1 MHYGHELQ
9 FGTFI
14 TPKNDPPQAAVRL
27 AELAEASGYD
37 LVTFQDHPYQPRF
50 HDTSTLLTWVAA
62 RTERIHLAANVT
74 NLPLRPPAVL
84 ARAAASLDL
93 LSGGRF
99 ELGLGAGG
107 FWDAI
112 EAMGGRRLTPGQA
125 VDALSEAIDIIRGIW
140 DQGERAR
147 FEVDGDY
154 YRVSGAKRG
163 PAPAHNIPI
172 WIGAYKPRMLRL
184 TGRKADGWLP
194 SLGRMTPG
202 EFAGLSAVIDEAAV
216 GAGRDPREIRRIVNI
231 GGRFTA
237 GSGGGFL
244 DGPAAQWVEQ
254 LLPYVVDDGVGTFI
268 LASDDPGTMQH
279 FAEEVA
285 PALREA
291 VARELRRT
299 DAATVAA
306 PTWVG
311 RSSAVRAKRRD
322 GIDYDGLP
330 PALAANA
337 IEPGDAG
344 YARVKSTY
352 MRGGAPG
359 LVLRPGDADE
369 VAEAIAFARA
379 NPEVPLGVRSGGHG
393 ISGRSTNDGGIVIDL
408 SRLDGMEVL
417 DASKRLV
424 RIGAGARWKDV
435 AAFLAPHGWALSSGD
450 YGGVGVGGLATAGGI
465 GWLVREHGLTIDH
478 VRAVEMV
485 LADGR
490 IVRADATRHPELFWA
505 VRGAGANFG
514 IVTAFEFEVDEVGDV
529 GFAQLA
535 FDASDVAGFLQ
546 AWGDW
551 VVDAPRDL
559 TSFLMLGG
567 TRPGEPPIAQVM
579 AVIDS
584 ADPETVLAR
593 LQPLAEVAP
602 LLAQDVRIT
611 SYRAVI
617 SNADDATHSAEGEP
631 LARSGLI
638 GRITPEFARDAARFI
653 ESGATYFF
661 QLRAVGGAVHDVP
674 ADATAFAHRSAEF
687 SVVAF
692 GSSRQ
697 QTSARWHE
705 LLGPHLDGAYL
716 SFDTEQGL
724 AAGRGRV
731 PARDARATARAQGRG
746 RPRKPVPRQREHLAG
761 VGFRDARCARLLN
774 PQGVR
779 PRAARRG
786 SGAGGV

>member
-1 MHYGHELQ
+1 MYYGHELQ

-14 TPKNDPPQAAVRL
+14 TPTNDPPHSAVRL
-27 AELAEASGYD
+27 AELTEASGYD

-112 EAMGGRRLTPGQA
+112 EAMGGRRLSPGQG
-125 VDALSEAIDIIRGIW
+125 VDALSEAIDVIRGVW
-140 DQGERAR
+140 DQGERGR
-147 FEVDGDY
+147 FEVDGRY

-194 SLGRMTPG
+194 SLGHLKPG
-202 EFAGLSAVIDEAAV
+202 EFATANATIDEAAI

-231 GGRFTA
+231 GGRFSA
-237 GSGGGFL
+237 GGSSGFL
-244 DGPAAQWVEQ
+244 DGPPAQWVEQ

-268 LASDDPGTMQH
+268 LASDDPATIQL
-279 FAEEVA
+279 FAAEVA

-291 VARELRRT
+291 AARELRST
-299 DAATVAA
+299 DAAAA
-306 PTWVG
+306 ASATWVA
-311 RSSAVRAKRRD
+311 RSSAVRAKRRA
-322 GIDYDGLP
+322 GIDYDALP
-330 PALAANA
+330 ASLAAHA

-344 YARVKSTY
+344 YARVRSTY
-352 MRGGAPG
+352 MRGGSPG
-359 LVLRPGDADE
+359 LVLQPADAGE
-369 VAEAIAFARA
+369 VAEAVAFARA
-379 NPEVPLGVRSGGHG
+379 NPDVPLGIRSGGHG

-408 SRLDGMEVL
+408 SRMTGMRVL
-417 DASKRLV
+417 DESARLV
-424 RIGAGARWKDV
+424 RIEAGARWKDV
-435 AAFLAPHGWALSSGD
+435 AAFLEPHGWALSSGD
-450 YGGVGVGGLATAGGI
+450 YGGVGVGGLATAGGV

-478 VRAVEMV
+478 LRAAELV

-490 IVRADATRHPELFWA
+490 IVRTDATTHPELFWA
-505 VRGAGANFG
+505 VRGAGANVG

-535 FDASDVAGFLQ
+535 FDASDTAEFLR

-551 VVDAPRDL
+551 VVDSPRDL
-559 TSFLMLGG
+559 TSFLILGG
-567 TRPGEPPIAQVM
+567 ARAGQPQVAQVM
-579 AVIDS
+579 AVVDS

-593 LQPLAEVAP
+593 LQPLAEAAP

-611 SYRAVI
+611 SYRSVI
-617 SNADDATHSAEGEP
+617 SNSSDAAHAAEGEP
-631 LARSGLI
+631 SARSGLI
-638 GRITPEFARDAARFI
+638 GRITPEFARDAAEFLA
-653 ESGATYFF
+653 SGASYFF

-674 ADATAFAHRSAEF
+674 ADATAFAHRGAEF
-687 SVVAF
+687 SVVSIGANRPLLNAGWGRLIAPHVD
-692 GSSRQ
+692 GS
-697 QTSARWHE
+697 
-705 LLGPHLDGAYL
+705 YL
-716 SFDTEQGL
+716 SFETEQGPEHVE
-724 AAGRGRV
+724 AAFP
-731 PARDARATARAQGRG
+731 PATLERLRRL
-746 RPRKPVPRQREHLAG
+746 KREIDPGNL
-761 VGFRDARCARLLN
+761 FRDNAN
-774 PQGVR
+774 VTPV
-779 PRAARRG
+779 
-786 SGAGGV
+786 

>member
-1 MHYGHELQ
+1 MYYGHELQ

-14 TPKNDPPQAAVRL
+14 TPKNDPPNFAVRL
-27 AELAEASGYD
+27 AELSEASGYD

-50 HDTSTLLTWVAA
+50 HDTQTLLTWVAA
-62 RTERIHLAANVT
+62 RTERVHLSANVA

-84 ARAAASLDL
+84 ARASASLDL

-140 DQGERAR
+140 DQDERAR
-147 FEVDGDY
+147 FEVDGEY
-154 YRVSGAKRG
+154 YSVSGAKRG

-172 WIGAYKPRMLRL
+172 SIGAYKPRMLRL
-184 TGRKADGWLP
+184 TGRKGDGWMP
-194 SLGRMTPG
+194 SLAYMKPG
-202 EFAGLSAVIDEAAV
+202 QFADSNATIDEAAL
-216 GAGRDPREIRRIVNI
+216 GAGRDPREIRRVVNI
-231 GGRFTA
+231 GGRFSS
-237 GSGGGFL
+237 GGGGGFL

-268 LASDDPGTMQH
+268 LASDDPGTIQH

-291 VARELRRT
+291 VTGELRST
-299 DAATVAA
+299 DAAASAVLTYAA
-306 PTWVG
+306 PS
-311 RSSAVRAKRRD
+311 RSTAVRAKRRD

-330 PALAANA
+330 PELAANA

-344 YARVKSTY
+344 YARVRSTY
-352 MRGGAPG
+352 IRGGAPG
-359 LVLRPGDADE
+359 LVLRPGDA
-369 VAEAIAFARA
+369 AELALAVGFARA
-379 NPEVPLGVRSGGHG
+379 NPTVPLGVRSGGHG

-408 SRLDGMEVL
+408 SRLDAMEVL
-417 DASKRLV
+417 DESRRFV

-435 AAFLAPHGWALSSGD
+435 AAFLAPYGWALSSGD

-478 VRAVEMV
+478 VRAVELV
-485 LADGR
+485 LADGS

-505 VRGAGANFG
+505 VRGAGANIG

-546 AWGDW
+546 AWGAW

-559 TSFLMLGG
+559 TSFLILGG
-567 TRPGEPPIAQVM
+567 ASPGEPPIARVM

-584 ADPETVLAR
+584 DDPDTVLAR

-617 SNADDATHSAEGEP
+617 SNADDATHTAEGEP

-638 GRITPEFARDAARFI
+638 GRITPGFAQDAARFI
-653 ESGATYFF
+653 GSGATYFF

-674 ADATAFAHRSAEF
+674 PHATAFAHRSAEF
-687 SVVAF
+687 SIVAF

-697 QTSARWHE
+697 QTNVRWRE
-705 LLGPHLDGAYL
+705 LIAPHVDGAYL
-716 SFDTEQGL
+716 SFETEQGPEQVEAAFPPATL
-724 AAGRGRV
+724 ARL
-731 PARDARATARAQGRG
+731 RALKAEVD
-746 RPRKPVPRQREHLAG
+746 PDNL
-761 VGFRDARCARLLN
+761 FRDNANVMLA
-774 PQGVR
+774 
-779 PRAARRG
+779 
-786 SGAGGV
+786 

>member
-14 TPKNDPPQAAVRL
+14 TPKNDPPHFAVRL
-27 AELAEASGYD
+27 AELSEASGYD

-50 HDTSTLLTWVAA
+50 HDTQTLLTWVAA
-62 RTERIHLAANVT
+62 RTERVHLAANVA

-84 ARAAASLDL
+84 ARASASLDL

-112 EAMGGRRLTPGQA
+112 EAMGGRRLTAGQA

-140 DQGERAR
+140 DQDERAR
-147 FEVDGDY
+147 FEVDGEY
-154 YRVSGAKRG
+154 YSVSGAKRG

-172 WIGAYKPRMLRL
+172 SIGAYKPRMLRL
-184 TGRKADGWLP
+184 TGRKGDGWVP

-202 EFAGLSAVIDEAAV
+202 QFAESNSIIDEAAL

-231 GGRFTA
+231 GGRFTS
-237 GSGGGFL
+237 GGGGGFL

-254 LLPYVVDDGVGTFI
+254 LLPYVVDHGVGTFI
-268 LASDDPGTMQH
+268 LASDEPGTIQH

-285 PALREA
+285 PALRHA
-291 VARELRRT
+291 VEGELRST
-299 DAATVAA
+299 DAAASTVLTYAA
-306 PTWVG
+306 PS

-322 GIDYDGLP
+322 GIDYDALP
-330 PALAANA
+330 PELAANA

-344 YARVKSTY
+344 YARVRSTY
-352 MRGGAPG
+352 IRGGAPG
-359 LVLRPGDADE
+359 LVLRPGDTEE
-369 VAEAIAFARA
+369 VALAVGFARA
-379 NPEVPLGVRSGGHG
+379 DPSVPLGVRSGGHG

-408 SRLDGMEVL
+408 SRLDTMEVL
-417 DASKRLV
+417 DESRRLV

-435 AAFLAPHGWALSSGD
+435 GAFLAPHGWALSSGD

-478 VRAVEMV
+478 VRAVELV
-485 LADGR
+485 LADGS

-505 VRGAGANFG
+505 VRGAGANIG
-514 IVTAFEFEVDEVGDV
+514 IVTSFDFEVDEVGDV

-559 TSFLMLGG
+559 TSFLILGG
-567 TRPGEPPIAQVM
+567 TRPGEPPIARVM

-584 ADPETVLAR
+584 DDPETVLTR

-611 SYRAVI
+611 NYRAVI
-617 SNADDATHSAEGEP
+617 SNADDATHTAEGEP
-631 LARSGLI
+631 LAHSGLI
-638 GRITPEFARDAARFI
+638 GRITPGFAQDAARFI

-661 QLRAVGGAVHDVP
+661 QLRAVGGAVHDVA

-687 SVVAF
+687 SLVAF

-697 QTSARWHE
+697 QTSARWRE
-705 LLGPHLDGAYL
+705 IIAPHVDGAYL
-716 SFDTEQGL
+716 SFDTEQGREQVEAAFPPATL
-724 AAGRGRV
+724 ARLQALKAEV
-731 PARDARATARAQGRG
+731 DPDN
-746 RPRKPVPRQREHLAG
+746 L
-761 VGFRDARCARLLN
+761 FRDNANVMLA
-774 PQGVR
+774 
-779 PRAARRG
+779 
-786 SGAGGV
+786 

>member
-1 MHYGHELQ
+1 MYYGHELK

-14 TPKNDPPQAAVRL
+14 TPKNDPPHFAVRL
-27 AELAEASGYD
+27 AELSEASGYD

-50 HDTSTLLTWVAA
+50 HDTQTLLTWVAA
-62 RTERIHLAANVT
+62 RTERVHLSANVA

-84 ARAAASLDL
+84 ARASASLDL

-140 DQGERAR
+140 DQDERAR
-147 FEVDGDY
+147 FEVDGEY
-154 YRVSGAKRG
+154 YSVSGAKRG

-172 WIGAYKPRMLRL
+172 SIGAYKPRMLRL
-184 TGRKADGWLP
+184 TGRKGDGWVP

-202 EFAGLSAVIDEAAV
+202 QFAESNSIIDEAAL

-231 GGRFTA
+231 GGRFTS
-237 GSGGGFL
+237 GGGGGFL

-254 LLPYVVDDGVGTFI
+254 LLPYVVDHGVGTFI
-268 LASDDPGTMQH
+268 LASDDAGTIRH

-285 PALREA
+285 PALRHA
-291 VARELRRT
+291 VAGELRST
-299 DAATVAA
+299 DAAASTVLTYAA
-306 PTWVG
+306 PS

-322 GIDYDGLP
+322 GIDFDALP
-330 PALAANA
+330 PELAANA

-344 YARVKSTY
+344 YARVRSTY
-352 MRGGAPG
+352 IRGGAPG
-359 LVLRPGDADE
+359 LVLRPGDTEE
-369 VAEAIAFARA
+369 VALAVGFARA
-379 NPEVPLGVRSGGHG
+379 NPSVPLGVRSGGHG

-408 SRLDGMEVL
+408 SRLDTMEVL
-417 DASKRLV
+417 DESRRLV

-435 AAFLAPHGWALSSGD
+435 GAFLEPHGWALSSGD

-478 VRAVEMV
+478 VRAVELV
-485 LADGR
+485 LADGS
-490 IVRADATRHPELFWA
+490 IVQADATRHPELFWA
-505 VRGAGANFG
+505 VRGAGANIG

-559 TSFLMLGG
+559 TSFLILGG
-567 TRPGEPPIAQVM
+567 TRPGEPPIARVM

-584 ADPETVLAR
+584 DDPETVLTR

-617 SNADDATHSAEGEP
+617 SNADDATHTAEGEP
-631 LARSGLI
+631 LAHSGLI
-638 GRITPEFARDAARFI
+638 GRITPGFAQDAARFI

-661 QLRAVGGAVHDVP
+661 QLRAVGGAVHDVA

-687 SVVAF
+687 SLVAF

-697 QTSARWHE
+697 QTSARWRE
-705 LLGPHLDGAYL
+705 LIAPHVDGAYL
-716 SFDTEQGL
+716 SFDTEQGREQVESAFPSATL
-724 AAGRGRV
+724 ARL
-731 PARDARATARAQGRG
+731 RALKAEVDPGN
-746 RPRKPVPRQREHLAG
+746 L
-761 VGFRDARCARLLN
+761 FRDNAN
-774 PQGVR
+774 VM
-779 PRAARRG
+779 RA
-786 SGAGGV
+786 